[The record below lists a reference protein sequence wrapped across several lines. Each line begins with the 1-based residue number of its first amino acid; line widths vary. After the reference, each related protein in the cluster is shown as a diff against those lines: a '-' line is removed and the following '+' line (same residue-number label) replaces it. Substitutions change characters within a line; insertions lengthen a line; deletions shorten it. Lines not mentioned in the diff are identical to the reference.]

1 MSDQI
6 KCIYLNNNG
15 LSYHPFTI
23 RVNLYEDQQVENINV
38 KVFNLNSDSKIPKQ
52 MCYLL
57 DRNPFRNDEK
67 LFLFHLKGSFF
78 YQYI

>member
-52 MCYLL
+52 IV
-57 DRNPFRNDEK
+57 
-67 LFLFHLKGSFF
+67 LFA
-78 YQYI
+78 